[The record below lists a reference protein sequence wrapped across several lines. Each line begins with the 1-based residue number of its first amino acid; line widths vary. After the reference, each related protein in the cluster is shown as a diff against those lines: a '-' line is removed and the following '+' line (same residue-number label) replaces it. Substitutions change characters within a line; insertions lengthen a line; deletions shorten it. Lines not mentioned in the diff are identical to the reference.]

1 MTRISRELL
10 TGKNLQEMRNYIK
23 LFLTST
29 ILILLSL
36 INELE
41 AEYQSGNENK

>member
-1 MTRISRELL
+1 MVL
-10 TGKNLQEMRNYIK
+10 TGKKLQEMRNYIK
-23 LFLTST
+23 LFLTGT

-41 AEYQSGNENK
+41 AEYQSENGNP